1 MYEKYCVVNS
11 GGCFYCVLTRKFDKY
26 LSLIGLPSSKTFL
39 FFCGEDTALYLL
51 YLIVSVVMLFSCEVC
66 LILFDL
72 MNCNPPGSSVHGI
85 FQARILEWVA
95 MPFSKFYLLLHNKPS
110 PSFGLKPTHFI
121 CSIFCRSTVGARLS
135 RMILLLVSLRV
146 TNTALGWYSN
156 IVCVRL
162 PVVFIGSH
170 VSKVSL
176 GLCGDKEFPAV
187 SEQIPLCTVYL
198 IC

>member
-1 MYEKYCVVNS
+1 MPKALLDMLLSHFSCVWL
-11 GGCFYCVLTRKFDKY
+11 CATPYTAAHQAPP
-26 LSLIGLPSSKTFL
+26 SLGFSRQEHWSGLPFPSPMHESGKWKW
-39 FFCGEDTALYLL
+39 
-51 YLIVSVVMLFSCEVC
+51 SRSVC
-66 LILFDL
+66 LTL
-72 MNCNPPGSSVHGI
+72 CNPMDCSLRGSSVHGI
-85 FQARILEWVA
+85 FQARVLEWVA

-187 SEQIPLCTVYL
+187 SEQILLCTVYL